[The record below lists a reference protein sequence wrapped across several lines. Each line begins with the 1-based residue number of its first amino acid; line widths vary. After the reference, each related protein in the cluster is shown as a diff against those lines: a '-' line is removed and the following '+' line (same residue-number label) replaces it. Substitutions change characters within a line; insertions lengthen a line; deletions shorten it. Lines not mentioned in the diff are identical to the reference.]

1 MRTDELLSDFNPVR
15 SARGNAIRVGM
26 KVIFSR
32 KGVDSAAGG
41 CASAL
46 IGTVPI
52 SLPIPTREPTPT
64 TYGDLCCD
72 LSAMAHD
79 LSRGKLAVDRACHLD
94 PDLDHRALASRPAG
108 WRGALGQ
115 ASASLGHLDNQGV
128 DAGDLFLFWGLYRP
142 VEQVAGSWRYCG
154 PRQHA
159 IFGWLH
165 VAEVCR
171 INDDGADALRRHPW
185 LRDHP
190 HVRAGWRAPNAVYI
204 ASDGFALSRRH
215 FPGSGVLS
223 RAFRLTAPDS
233 RLPSVWQ
240 VPAWL
245 DPAAGGVGLTYHPPG
260 RWLGDGQLRSAARG
274 QEFVADIAACDDAA
288 NWIANLLE
296 THA

>member
-1 MRTDELLSDFNPVR
+1 
-15 SARGNAIRVGM
+15 M

-46 IGTVPI
+46 IGAVPV
-52 SLPIPTREPTPT
+52 SLPIPTHEPTPV
-64 TYGDLCCD
+64 TYGDLRSD
-72 LSAMAHD
+72 LAAMAHD
-79 LSRGKLAVDRACHLD
+79 LSRGKLAAGRACHLD
-94 PDLDHRALASRPAG
+94 PDLDHRALSARPAG

-142 VEQVAGSWRYCG
+142 VEQVAGRWRYCG
-154 PRQHA
+154 PRRHA

-171 INDDGADALRRHPW
+171 ITDDGIDALRRHPW

-190 HVRAGWRAPNAVYI
+190 HVRAGWNAANAVYV
-204 ASDGFALSRRH
+204 ASDWFGLAGRR

-223 RAFRLTAPDS
+223 RAFSLTAPDS
-233 RLPSVWQ
+233 RLPSIWQ
-240 VPAWL
+240 VPGWL

-260 RWLGDGQLRSAARG
+260 RWLGQEQLRSAARG
-274 QEFVADIAACDDAA
+274 QEFVADIAARDDAA
-288 NWIANLLE
+288 TWIADLLQA
-296 THA
+296 HA